1 MKPIQLYD
9 TYTRSLREFTPLN
22 PPEVGLY
29 TCGPTVYDFAHI
41 GNLRTYLFEDILR
54 RALEF
59 NGLRAWAK
67 PPGNWPRFTPTSL
80 KRTWGA

>member
-29 TCGPTVYDFAHI
+29 TCGPTGYDFAHI
-41 GNLRTYLFEDILR
+41 GNLRTTCSRKFC
-54 RALEF
+54 
-59 NGLRAWAK
+59 
-67 PPGNWPRFTPTSL
+67 
-80 KRTWGA
+80 GACWNLTACG